1 MFGGSLAWV
10 KNMKVHADT
19 RPFWIDSTPLPR
31 YPKLERDESV
41 DVLVIGAGI
50 TGLTAAYLLTL
61 AGRRVAVIERERC
74 AQIDTGHTSAH
85 LTMVTDVKMTEL
97 VKNFGRGQR
106 PHDPLKRHRGCD
118 EHTAG
123 GQRRT
128 ARRDAVSDQAR
139 ALHELRRCRA
149 REARARAGR
158 VVLGHRRSVPLSS
171 ARAGPRRG
179 RRHLRRTGPQD
190 RAGGRQQPLLRTART
205 HARNDG
211 PRRPHHASLVGT
223 GG

>member
-85 LTMVTDVKMTEL
+85 LTMVTDSWLSEL
-97 VKNFGRGQR
+97 SKAFGSNHAQAAWDAGLAAISQIDEIVRAQQI
-106 PHDPLKRHRGCD
+106 DCDLKWIP
-118 EHTAG
+118 AY
-123 GQRRT
+123 
-128 ARRDAVSDQAR
+128 
-139 ALHELRRCRA
+139 L
-149 REARARAGR
+149 
-158 VVLGHRRSVPLSS
+158 
-171 ARAGPRRG
+171 
-179 RRHLRRTGPQD
+179 
-190 RAGGRQQPLLRTART
+190 
-205 HARNDG
+205 
-211 PRRPHHASLVGT
+211 HASTAANRG
-223 GG
+223 